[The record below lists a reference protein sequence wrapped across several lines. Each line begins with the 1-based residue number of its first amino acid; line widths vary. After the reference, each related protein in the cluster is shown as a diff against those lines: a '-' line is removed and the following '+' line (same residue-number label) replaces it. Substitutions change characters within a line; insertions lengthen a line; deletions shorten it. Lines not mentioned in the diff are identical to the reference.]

1 MMDCIELKVKDGLS
15 ISDLVPELL
24 KVSKDELINSMLH
37 LVFRVCGCDKK
48 IAKIKNSCDG
58 LLIENEKLKR
68 DVSLG
73 DKLLVTARKFTL
85 EKSLEFKNYFQ
96 NLLRN

>member
-1 MMDCIELKVKDGLS
+1 MMDCVELKVKDGLS

-37 LVFRVCGCDKK
+37 LVSPVYGCYKK
-48 IAKIKNSCDG
+48 IAKLKNSCDG

-68 DVSLG
+68 DVFLG
-73 DKLLVTARKFTL
+73 DKQL
-85 EKSLEFKNYFQ
+85 E
-96 NLLRN
+96 